1 MCGWRGETGGMKMGE
16 SVFHDNNIFVVAIVI
31 MMSLMF
37 FRGGRI
43 TIIFDNIS
51 QASILKMHSQ

>member
-1 MCGWRGETGGMKMGE
+1 MKMGE